1 MNIKNNFDHEISW
14 EQLTKLF
21 DAHLPVNEAWTKL
34 IEFHEKKAP
43 KTYWDKLKSLDLA
56 AEKEVL
62 KDWLQDLVTKS
73 PIPETVSALW
83 VGIFKHTQDGK
94 EMYVIYLAGADTY
107 SKDDIIWTS
116 TPSYLPENRYA
127 VPAILNEINDLI
139 EKDKTD
145 YYFLDWILPV
155 AYSAFI
161 LDEVIRTSLD
171 KKLFLK
177 HKAELHFTTGHDSG
191 DYLDLTSIK

>member
-1 MNIKNNFDHEISW
+1 MNLKNNFDHDSSW

-21 DAHLPVNEAWTKL
+21 NSHLPINEAWTKL
-34 IEFHEKKAP
+34 IEFHEKLAP

-62 KDWLQDLVTKS
+62 KDWLQDLATKS

-83 VGIFKHTQDGK
+83 VGMFKHQQDGK
-94 EMYVIYLAGADTY
+94 EMYVIYLAGADNY

-127 VPAILNEINDLI
+127 VPGILNEINELI

-155 AYSAFI
+155 AYTAFI